1 MKIANLSI
9 FFDLSQPI
17 DVQLNAFDAVQS
29 ELEKRGFT
37 FNQPVRVNNAPSISK
52 VADIGPNE
60 KAWLAHSLRS
70 RMNMKDKSLSREQQA
85 ASFLA
90 EHGLTPPV
98 PFTECDSLS
107 QSVPNENTD
116 GDIPSDNT
124 DENEDDMDILT
135 QH

>member
-9 FFDLSQPI
+9 SFDLTQPI
-17 DVQLNAFDAVQS
+17 DAQLNAFDAVQS

-37 FNQPVRVNNAPSISK
+37 FNQPVRVNNAPTTPK
-52 VADIGPNE
+52 VDIGPNE

-98 PFTECDSLS
+98 PFTECESLS
-107 QSVPNENTD
+107 QSLPNENVDT
-116 GDIPSDNT
+116 DIPS
-124 DENEDDMDILT
+124 ENEDDDDMDILT